1 MYLECVLHSFYL
13 NIPKSLIWK
22 KIFVL
27 YKIIM
32 FQISV
37 KKVTRFL
44 LIGEMLAK
52 KVNAILTD
60 FKNATLG

>member
-1 MYLECVLHSFYL
+1 
-13 NIPKSLIWK
+13 
-22 KIFVL
+22 
-27 YKIIM
+27 M

-52 KVNAILTD
+52 EVNAILTD